1 MVDPNR
7 RDVVTASPREDT
19 ALGVATVANFAARG
33 ILSVSASRGV
43 DVAGL
48 MRDAEVDERL
58 MAKPGVRAPL
68 DSVIR
73 LWEHARRQTRDEAFP
88 LHVAE
93 FLPFGAYK
101 TYDLLLATA
110 PTVGEALAKAAK
122 YNGFVNDAFRPTLQE
137 RRGRVC
143 IEYVNCVD
151 PQCNPP
157 EYLEFIFACFLL
169 RFRLTTGV
177 AWRPAEIHFRHSPP
191 RSLTEH
197 HRVFQAPILFNQPV
211 TRVFI
216 DRSAL
221 EIPQLFADAPTS
233 ELLEHY
239 IRATLDH
246 PCVDDE
252 LTRALRKAIQALLAS
267 ERVTLAAAARRLGV
281 GRRTLQRGLEARGTS
296 FREVLRAL
304 RCELSLTVLTR
315 RGVPMNEAA
324 ESLGFSEL
332 SSFSRAF
339 KRWTGISPQAYR
351 RKLSS

>member
-1 MVDPNR
+1 M
-7 RDVVTASPREDT
+7 A
-19 ALGVATVANFAARG
+19 VATVANFAARG
-33 ILSVSASRGV
+33 ILSVSASRGI

-48 MRDAEVDERL
+48 MRGADVDERL
-58 MAKPGVRAPL
+58 LAKPGMRVPL

-73 LWEHARRQTRDEAFP
+73 LWEHARRSTGDESFP

-110 PTVGEALAKAAK
+110 PTVGDALVKAAK
-122 YNGFVNDAFRPTLQE
+122 YNGFVNDAFRPTLQQ
-137 RRGRVC
+137 RRGQVC

-151 PQCNPP
+151 PLCNPP

-177 AWRPAEIHFRHSPP
+177 AMRPKELHFQHSPP
-191 RSLTEH
+191 RDLSEL
-197 HRVFQAPILFNQPV
+197 HRVFQAPIRFRQPV
-211 TRVFI
+211 TRAF
-216 DRSAL
+216 L
-221 EIPQLFADAPTS
+221 EPSDLRIPQLFADAATS

-239 IRATLDH
+239 IQATLTH

-252 LTRALRKAIQALLAS
+252 LVLSLRRALHGLLSS
-267 ERVTLAAAARRLGV
+267 ERVTLGAAARRLGV
-281 GRRTLQRGLEARGTS
+281 GRRSLQRRLEARGTS

-304 RCELSLTVLTR
+304 RCELSLTLLGR
-315 RGVPMNEAA
+315 RGVSMNEAA

-339 KRWTGISPQAYR
+339 KKWTGMSPKTYR
-351 RKLSS
+351 RKPSA